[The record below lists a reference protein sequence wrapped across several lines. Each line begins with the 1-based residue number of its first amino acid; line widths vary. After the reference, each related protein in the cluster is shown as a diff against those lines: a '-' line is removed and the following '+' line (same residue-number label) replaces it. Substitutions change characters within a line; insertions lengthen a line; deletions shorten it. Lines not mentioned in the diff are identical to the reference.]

1 MSLLLTTIS
10 HSHQTCYLACLGS
23 SQRKEYIFHST
34 VVKFVSPPITSV
46 LLPRITDDKLSV
58 SCHDEVALSTSCH
71 DRTDNYPIFTG
82 SYKAKIQTLYPFL
95 FFSLAHTSVYSNIIF
110 CEVSW
115 GEKQFGRPHCNL
127 IHRLC

>member
-34 VVKFVSPPITSV
+34 VIKFMSPPITSV

-58 SCHDEVALSTSCH
+58 LCPDEVALSTSCH
-71 DRTDNYPIFTG
+71 DKTDNYPIFTG

-95 FFSLAHTSVYSNIIF
+95 FFS
-110 CEVSW
+110 
-115 GEKQFGRPHCNL
+115 
-127 IHRLC
+127 